1 MSDMRGKRVLVTG
14 ATAGIGKET
23 ARALA
28 KQGAHVVIVGR
39 SEEKTR
45 AVVDEL
51 RASAPN
57 APLDFLLADLSSM
70 AAVRKLAEDF
80 LAKWDTLHV
89 LVNNAGA
96 VNMSREVTVDGYE
109 RTFATNHLSYF
120 LLTNLLLPALEKA
133 APARV
138 VNVASEG
145 HRGQSVPWDDLHAEK
160 SYVQFIV
167 YGRSKLM
174 NILFTRELARRVKER
189 GITANSVHPGVVA
202 SNFMAKPGF
211 WGVAGKIANVFLIS
225 PEKGAQTSIYLA
237 SSPEVHGATGG
248 YYAKSK
254 LRRESKAAQ
263 DDDAAQ
269 RLWAL
274 SEELTGLKP
283 AVRAA

>member
-1 MSDMRGKRVLVTG
+1 MADMQGKRVLVTG

-28 KQGAHVVIVGR
+28 RQGAHVVIVGR
-39 SEEKTR
+39 SEDKTR
-45 AVVDEL
+45 AVMDEL
-51 RASAPN
+51 QASAPG
-57 APLDFLLADLSSM
+57 AQLDFLLADLSSM
-70 AAVRKLAEDF
+70 AAVRTLAHDF
-80 LAKWDTLHV
+80 LARWDTLHV

-96 VNMSREVTVDGYE
+96 VNMRREVTVDGYE

-133 APARV
+133 APARI

-174 NILFTRELARRVKER
+174 NILFTRELARRVKDR
-189 GITANSVHPGVVA
+189 GITANSVHPGVVD
-202 SNFMAKPGF
+202 SSFMAKPGL
-211 WGVAGKIANVFLIS
+211 WGVAGKIASVFMIS
-225 PEKGAQTSIYLA
+225 PEKGAQTSVYLA
-237 SSPEVHGATGG
+237 SSPEVQGATGG
-248 YYAKSK
+248 YYARSK

-263 DDDAAQ
+263 DDEAAQ

-274 SEELTGLKP
+274 SEALTGLK
-283 AVRAA
+283 AVSRAA